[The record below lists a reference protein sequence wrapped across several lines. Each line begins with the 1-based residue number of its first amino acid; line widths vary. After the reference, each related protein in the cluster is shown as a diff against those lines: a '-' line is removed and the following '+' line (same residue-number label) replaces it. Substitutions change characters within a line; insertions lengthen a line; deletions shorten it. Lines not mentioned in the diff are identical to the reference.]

1 MGVEG
6 GGFLLCVLLVAAA
19 ATLSLAEAAGGA
31 VKPSPFSVPF
41 NRTLFPSDFVF
52 GAGSA
57 AYQSEGAANI
67 DGRGPSI
74 WDNFTKHYPEK
85 ISDHSTG
92 AVADDFY
99 HRYKND
105 IQLMKKIGL
114 DSFRFSVS
122 WSRIFPEGRGK
133 VNDLGVKFY
142 NNLINELL
150 ANGLTP
156 FITLFHWDLP
166 QALEDEYGGFR
177 SPKVV
182 DDFQEYANFCFK
194 TFGDRV
200 KNWVTL
206 NEPYSFS
213 VNGYN
218 GGTFAPGRCSNYVGK
233 CTAGD
238 SSTEPYLVAH
248 HLLLSHAA
256 AVKLYK
262 TKYQAAQKGKIGIT
276 IVTHWFEP
284 KSKAMVDRDAA
295 NRALDFFF
303 GWYADPITH
312 GDYPQSMRSFVGDR
326 LPKFTKAESEIL
338 KGSYDFLGV
347 NYYTTNYAENPLST
361 STVNMSYFSDMRVTL
376 STTRNGLHVGTPTAL
391 SWLFIAPKGIHQLMV
406 YIKDKYHNPPI
417 YITENGVA
425 ELNNAS
431 KPAQEAIKDSMRIRY
446 HDNHLRNLL
455 QAIKD
460 GVNVKGYYAWSFFDD
475 FEWDAGYTVRFGIT
489 YVDFKNNLKR
499 YLKYSA
505 YWLKMFLLH

>member
-1 MGVEG
+1 MRVEG
-6 GGFLLCVLLVAAA
+6 GRGFRLCVFLVAT
-19 ATLSLAEAAGGA
+19 ATTLTAVAGGDA
-31 VKPSPFSVPF
+31 KPRHFSVPF
-41 NRTLFPSDFVF
+41 NRTVFPSDFVF

-74 WDNFTKHYPEK
+74 WDTFTKQHPGK

-99 HRYKND
+99 HRYKSE

-114 DSFRFSVS
+114 DSFRFSIS
-122 WSRIFPEGRGK
+122 WSRIFPEGKGK
-133 VNDLGVKFY
+133 VNELGVKFY
-142 NNLINELL
+142 NNVINELL

-156 FITLFHWDLP
+156 LITLFHWDLP
-166 QALEDEYGGFR
+166 QALEDEYGGFC

-182 DDFQEYANFCFK
+182 M
-194 TFGDRV
+194 
-200 KNWVTL
+200 
-206 NEPYSFS
+206 
-213 VNGYN
+213 
-218 GGTFAPGRCSNYVGK
+218 
-233 CTAGD
+233 
-238 SSTEPYLVAH
+238 AH

-262 TKYQAAQKGKIGIT
+262 TKFQATQKGKIGIT
-276 IVTHWFEP
+276 LVTIWFEP
-284 KSKAMVDRDAA
+284 KSETMVDHAAA

-303 GWYADPITH
+303 GWYADPITY
-312 GDYPQSMRSFVGDR
+312 GDYPKIMRSYVGDR
-326 LPKFTKAESEIL
+326 LPKFTKPESEML

-347 NYYTTNYAENPLST
+347 NYYTTYYAENSLSA
-361 STVNMSYFSDMRVTL
+361 STVNRSYTSDMRVTF
-376 STTRNGLHVGTPTAL
+376 STKRNGLYVGTPTAL
-391 SWLFIAPKGIHQLMV
+391 NWLYIAPKGIYQLMMYV
-406 YIKDKYHNPPI
+406 KEKYQNPPI
-417 YITENGVA
+417 DITENGVP

-431 KPAQEAIKDSMRIRY
+431 KPVQEAIKDSVRIRY

-489 YVDFKNNLKR
+489 YVDFKDNLKR
-499 YLKYSA
+499 YMKYSA